1 MKTND
6 NQLNTVAATKQ
17 VSDDKQVMIVKQ
29 GGKLKITFLGNSI
42 TRHMPKPEIGWV
54 HDWGM
59 AASCLENDYVHV
71 MLRHL
76 EEKYGPVD
84 YCICSLSKWER
95 EYWNLDILKE
105 YQAAVDFD
113 ADIVIV
119 RIAENV
125 WGVRNRLE
133 ELPLEKYWDY
143 MIKFFTNEKSKII
156 VTDDFWSWDTIDD
169 PIHKVCEQNNYKLVK
184 LGDIGAD
191 PSNKALGEFE
201 HPGVEIHPNDKG
213 MEAIALRI
221 LEEGELI

>member
-1 MKTND
+1 MSND
-6 NQLNTVAATKQ
+6 NKLNTVSATKQ
-17 VSDDKQVMIVKQ
+17 VSDDKQVMIVKNN
-29 GGKLKITFLGNSI
+29 GNIKITFLGNSI

-59 AASCLENDYVHV
+59 AATCIENDYVHV
-71 MLRHL
+71 MLSEL
-76 EEKYGPVD
+76 EKKYGAVD

-125 WGVRNRLE
+125 WGVRDRLE
-133 ELPLEKYWDY
+133 ELPLDYYWDK
-143 MIKFFTNEKSKII
+143 MIKFFTNEKSNII
-156 VTDDFWSWDTIDD
+156 VTDDFWSWQTIDD
-169 PIHKVCEQNNYKLVK
+169 PIHKVCAENNYRLIK

-191 PSNKALGEFE
+191 PTNKALGEFE

-213 MEAIALRI
+213 MREIAMRI
-221 LEEGELI
+221 LKEGELI

>member
-1 MKTND
+1 MTMND
-6 NQLNTVAATKQ
+6 NQKNSVAATKQ
-17 VSDDKQVMIVKQ
+17 VSDDKQVLIVKN
-29 GGKLKITFLGNSI
+29 GGKIKITFLGNSI
-42 TRHMPKPEIGWV
+42 TRHMPKPEIGWE

-59 AASCLENDYVHV
+59 AASSLETDYVHV
-71 MLRHL
+71 MLDAL
-76 EEKYGPVD
+76 TKKYGAVD

-125 WGVRNRLE
+125 WGVRDRLE
-133 ELPLEKYWDY
+133 ELPLNKYWDY
-143 MIKFFTNEKSKII
+143 MIKFFTTSKTKIL
-156 VTDDFWSWDTIDD
+156 VTDDFWSWDTIDK
-169 PIHKVCEQNNYKLVK
+169 PIHKVCADNNYKLIK

-191 PSNKALGEFE
+191 PTNKALGKFA

-213 MEAIALRI
+213 MREIAERI
-221 LEEGELI
+221 LKEGDLI